1 MSVLVDRLR
10 TLPLD
15 ELERRAEGA
24 TAADVRAALRKEE
37 RRDLR
42 DLAVLLSPAAA
53 EMLEEVALAS
63 SRLTGRRFGR
73 TILLYA
79 PLYIS
84 NECVNVCTYCGFR
97 RDIDVSRLTLAP
109 EEIEREARYLAGE
122 GFRHILLVAG
132 EHPKKIPLDYVERAV
147 RVTRHFAPSVTLEV
161 QPYTAGEY
169 GRLVAAGA
177 DGVTLYQEVYDEERY
192 ASYHTHGP
200 KKDYADRLEAPCRA
214 AESGIRR
221 IGIGALLGLAPW
233 RREAFL
239 LAAHADSILRRYWR
253 TQLAVSFPRIRDA
266 ASHFDAPA
274 PVSDRDLAAMICAFR
289 LVFPDAGLVL
299 STRES
304 RELRDGLVR
313 LGITQISAG
322 SKTEPG
328 GYGGPREA
336 EGQFAVS
343 DSRSPGEVAERLA
356 ALGFEP
362 VWKDWEEALH
372 G

>member
-1 MSVLVDRLR
+1 MSVLVDTLR
-10 TLPLD
+10 TIPLD
-15 ELERRAEGA
+15 ELERRAENA
-24 TAADVRAALRKEE
+24 TAADVRTVLRKETG
-37 RRDLR
+37 RDLR
-42 DLAVLLSPAAA
+42 DLAILLSPAAS
-53 EMLEEVALAS
+53 ELLEEVARESA
-63 SRLTGRRFGR
+63 RLTARRFGR

-97 RDIDVSRLTLAP
+97 RDIDVSRLTLRP

-132 EHPKKIPLDYVERAV
+132 EHPKKIPLDYVEESV
-147 RVTRHFAPSVTLEV
+147 RIARRFAPSVTLEV
-161 QPYTAGEY
+161 QPYTQGEY
-169 GRLVAAGA
+169 GGLVSAGA

-200 KKDYADRLEAPCRA
+200 KREYANRIEAPCRA
-214 AESGIRR
+214 AASGIRK

-233 RREAFL
+233 RREALL
-239 LAAHADSILRRYWR
+239 LAAHAGHILRHYWR
-253 TQLAVSFPRIRDA
+253 TQLSISFPRIRDA
-266 ASHFDAPA
+266 ASHFEAPSE
-274 PVSDRDLAAMICAFR
+274 VGDRELATMICAFR
-289 LVFPDAGLVL
+289 LLFPDAGLVL
-299 STRES
+299 STRER

-328 GYGGPREA
+328 GYGRPKEA
-336 EGQFAVS
+336 EGQFAIS
-343 DSRSPGEVAERLA
+343 DSRSPAEVADRLDT
-356 ALGFEP
+356 LGFEP